1 MNTHKLMQLLRDN
14 AGTRAEGEQPV
25 RHERD
30 GDTSRIYIEG
40 PIDPWWGASADA
52 FRAALAAVNGPVHVH
67 INSPGGDVFE
77 ARAMQAAVVKHNAEV
92 HMHVDGLAASAA
104 SFFAL
109 RGNSLSLTR
118 GGMLMVHEAWT
129 VGYGNKAELRKTADL
144 LEQIDADLVRDYA
157 ARTGKPEAEV
167 KGWIEAE
174 TWFGV
179 DDALALGFIDQIE
192 PNTRRGQEA
201 SALAARWNLSAYK
214 AAPKFEAPKPPPRDT
229 VDVEHLHRQLQANRN
244 RLRLLAS
251 I

>member
-1 MNTHKLMQLLRDN
+1 MNPNKLMQLLRDN
-14 AGTRAEGEQPV
+14 AGTRAEGEEPV

-30 GDTSRIYIEG
+30 GDVSRIYIEG

-52 FRAALAAVNGPVHVH
+52 FRAALAAAGGPVHVH

-77 ARAMQAAVVKHNAEV
+77 ARTMQAAVVKHPHEV

-109 RGNSLSLTR
+109 SGNSLSMTR

-129 VGYGNKAELRKTADL
+129 IGYGNKGELRKTADL

-157 ARTGKPEAEV
+157 ARTGKPEDEV
-167 KGWIEAE
+167 RVWVEAE

-179 DDALALGFIDQIE
+179 DDALALGFIDSID
-192 PNTRRGQEA
+192 PNTRRGGEA

-214 AAPKFEAPKPPPRDT
+214 HAPKFEQPSAPPRDS
-229 VDVEHLHRQLQANRN
+229 VDPEHLQRQLQANRN
-244 RLRLLAS
+244 RLRLMAC